1 MTKIAPGFNLAN
13 ASGGP
18 PGTFIGQNLGWR
30 ATFVAIVIVA
40 LISTALIAAFMPA
53 KLPQA
58 EQSKPGAMHR
68 ELSAPGNPT
77 LIFAVITTVLAQ
89 GAVFTA
95 STYVVPLLISAGA
108 HSVTGCS
115 RSDAGA
121 LS

>member
-89 GAVFTA
+89 GGGIYGFDIRCATLNLCRRAF
-95 STYVVPLLISAGA
+95 SHWL
-108 HSVTGCS
+108 
-115 RSDAGA
+115 
-121 LS
+121 